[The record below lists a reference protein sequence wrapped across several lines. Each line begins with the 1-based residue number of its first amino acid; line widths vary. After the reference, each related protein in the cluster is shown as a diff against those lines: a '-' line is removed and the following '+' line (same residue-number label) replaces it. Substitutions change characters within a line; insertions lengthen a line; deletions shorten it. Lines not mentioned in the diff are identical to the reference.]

1 VCYLLQIKDRHN
13 GNILLDEEGHII
25 HIDYGF
31 MLWNTPGSINFETA
45 PFKITDEYIELIGGL
60 DSALFHY
67 FKSLLVRGFL
77 AARKYMDRIVTLV
90 EMMMPGSKMPCLA
103 AGQPVIDAL
112 KERFVM
118 NLTEAECIHHIE
130 HLLARSVNNWRTIQY
145 DKYQYLTNGYL
156 Y

>member
-1 VCYLLQIKDRHN
+1 
-13 GNILLDEEGHII
+13 LLDEEGHLI

-60 DSALFHY
+60 DSTLFHY
-67 FKSLLVRGFL
+67 FKSLLTRGFL
-77 AARKYMDRIVTLV
+77 AARKHMDRIVALV
-90 EMMMPGSKMPCLA
+90 EMMMPGTKMPCLT

-118 NLTEAECIHHIE
+118 DLTEAECIQHVE
-130 HLLARSVNNWRTIQY
+130 QLLMRSVNNWRTLQY